1 MFLMT
6 SRAVFSRSCP
16 SPWTEDYAVLGGRPA
31 AASSGAAE
39 PELETDAELAFAFRT
54 AADVVAEHWHA
65 DRAGDSLVLVVLYN
79 YRHAL
84 ELGLKVVL
92 RALVDSITFEVPPG
106 EAPPEIVEKVGKKLA
121 HTHQLSVLSDYLV
134 QLAPMF
140 RMRLQG
146 NVTSLCDEVHALDPS
161 GQALRYSMVKGQGG
175 TTVPAR
181 PDPLYVDVPEFVRRA
196 GEACTALDLLLDQ
209 ITNVQDWQVNLGPD
223 HARQQS

>member
-6 SRAVFSRSCP
+6 IRAVFSSSYP
-16 SPWTEDYAVLGGRPA
+16 SPWTEDYAILGGRPA
-31 AASSGAAE
+31 ASPSEAAE

-54 AADVVAEHWHA
+54 AADHLADHWHA
-65 DRAGDSLVLVVLYN
+65 DRADDSLVLVVLYN

-92 RALVDSITFEVPPG
+92 RALVDSIKFEVAPG
-106 EAPPEIVEKVGKKLA
+106 DQPPEIVEKVGKKLA
-121 HTHQLSVLSDYLV
+121 HTHQLSVLTDYLV

-140 RMRLQG
+140 RMHLQG
-146 NVTSLCDEVHALDPS
+146 DVTSLCDEIHALDPS
-161 GQALRYSMVKGQGG
+161 GQALRYSVVKGPCG
-175 TTVPAR
+175 TQVPAR
-181 PDPLYVDVPEFVRRA
+181 PDPLYVDVPELARRA

-223 HARQQS
+223 YARERT

>member
-1 MFLMT
+1 MT
-6 SRAVFSRSCP
+6 SRSVFSRSHP
-16 SPWTEDYAVLGGRPA
+16 SPWTDNYAVLGGRPT
-31 AASSGAAE
+31 SSAGAA

-54 AADVVAEHWHA
+54 AADLLAERWY
-65 DRAGDSLVLVVLYN
+65 DNREDDSLVLVVLYN

-92 RALVDSITFEVPPG
+92 RALVDSISFEVPPG

-161 GQALRYSMVKGQGG
+161 GQVLRYSMVKDQGG

-223 HARQQS
+223 HARQRS

>member
-1 MFLMT
+1 M
-6 SRAVFSRSCP
+6 
-16 SPWTEDYAVLGGRPA
+16 
-31 AASSGAAE
+31 

-54 AADVVAEHWHA
+54 AADILAERWHA
-65 DRAGDSLVLVVLYN
+65 DSMDDSLALVMLYN

-92 RALVDSITFEVPPG
+92 RALVDSIKFEIAPG
-106 EAPPEIVEKVGKKLA
+106 DEAPEAVEKADRKLA
-121 HTHQLSVLSDYLV
+121 QTHQLSVLTGYLA

-146 NVTSLCDEVHALDPS
+146 DLTSLCDEVHALDPS

-175 TTVPAR
+175 ATVPAR
-181 PDPLYVDVPEFVRRA
+181 PGPVYVDVPELARRA
-196 GEACTALDLLLDQ
+196 GEACNALDLLLDQ

-223 HARQQS
+223 YLRQRS